1 MRITNVLRSALAITT
16 ASAVVLLTGCGIG
29 SLSSASSAPVVSGAM
44 HMAGSVYGGQQPLT
58 GASVYLYATGT
69 SDYGSAS
76 TSLLTPGLPGVL
88 TDSHGLGYVK
98 TDSGGR
104 FSITGDYT
112 CPSGAMIYL
121 LAVGGNPG
129 LAGNVTNP
137 NAALMS
143 ALGSCSFL
151 LANAATTE
159 LNVNEVTTV
168 ASVWALAPFM
178 SSSTAVGTSSAA
190 GSKPGN
196 AAGLANAFATVNNL
210 INRQYGTSPGDGQ
223 PVAGGGFAGLPAG
236 MTVPTDE
243 IYALADILAYCIN
256 SDPST
261 SSNCSMLF
269 ASAHSAG
276 GSVPTNT
283 VDAALNIAQNPG
295 ANVQALFAMI
305 PATPAFATAFTAAPN
320 DWTIGIRYG
329 GLGIT
334 NSNQL
339 AVDSQGNVWA
349 ANNAATA
356 GVAVISPQGIRL
368 SGANGYTS
376 GGINTPFA
384 IAIDG
389 SDRAWV
395 TNTATGANS
404 ISAIDI
410 NGNAVTGSPFTGGGV
425 TSSSSSHGIAIDPR
439 GYVWVTNQASGSGS
453 LSQFDMTGAV
463 VNGPTQITGG
473 ITSTSQP
480 YGVVLDTSNQIWVTN
495 RATNVVSK
503 VVYSTTNNTFG
514 QATYNSTGRSFSN
527 PFHLAFDASGNAWV
541 ANFAG
546 NTVSKV
552 SSTGVAATG
561 SPFNAGGQIL
571 QPAFISIDGLGNV
584 WVANYGTNGCVT
596 ELSSAGAQLSAVCYG
611 LGSNPNAHGLA
622 IDTAGNLWVGGNAVT
637 QFVGLAAPVITPL
650 LTATSGNHLATRP

>member
-1 MRITNVLRSALAITT
+1 MRNPNVLRNALAASM
-16 ASAVVLLTGCGIG
+16 ASAIFLFTGCGAG
-29 SLSSASSAPVVSGAM
+29 TLAPASSAPKDVGSV
-44 HMAGSVYGGQQPLT
+44 HMAGTIFGGQQPIT
-58 GASVYLYATGT
+58 GAAVYLYATST
-69 SDYGSAS
+69 SDYGAAS

-88 TDSHGLGYVK
+88 TDAHGLGYVK
-98 TDSGGR
+98 TDSSGR

-112 CPSGAMIYL
+112 CPSGAMVYL
-121 LAVGGNPG
+121 LAIGGNPG
-129 LAGNVTNP
+129 LPGTATNP

-151 LANAATTE
+151 LANAATTD
-159 LNVNEVTTV
+159 LNVNEVTTI

-178 SSSTAVGTSSAA
+178 SSATAIGTSSAA
-190 GSKPGN
+190 GTKPGN
-196 AAGLANAFATVNNL
+196 AGGLANAFATVNNL
-210 INRQYGTSPGDGQ
+210 TNRQYGTSPGDGQ
-223 PVAGGGFAGLPAG
+223 PVAGGGFVGLPAG
-236 MTVPTDE
+236 MTVPSDE
-243 IYALADILAYCIN
+243 IYALADILASCIN

-261 SSNCSMLF
+261 SSNCSNLF
-269 ASAHSAG
+269 ASSHSSSGA
-276 GSVPTNT
+276 VPTNT

-295 ANVQALFAMI
+295 ANVSALFNLI
-305 PATPAFATAFTAAPN
+305 PPAPAFATGLTVVPN

-339 AVDSQGNVWA
+339 AIDSQGNVWT
-349 ANNAATA
+349 ANNAATG
-356 GVAVISPQGIRL
+356 GVAVISPQGVRL

-384 IAIDG
+384 IAIDA

-395 TNTATGANS
+395 TNTAATANS

-410 NGNAVTGSPFTGGGV
+410 NGTALVGSPFTGGGV
-425 TSSSSSHGIAIDPR
+425 TASSSSHGIAIDPR

-453 LSQFDMTGAV
+453 LSQFDLTGAV
-463 VNGPTQITGG
+463 VNGPTQIAGG

-503 VVYSTTNNTFG
+503 IVYSTTNNTFG
-514 QATYNSTGRSFSN
+514 QAAYNSTGRSFSN
-527 PFHLAFDASGNAWV
+527 PFHLAFDGSGNAWV
-541 ANFAG
+541 ANFGG

-561 SPFNAGGQIL
+561 SPFTAGGQIL

-584 WVANYGTNGCVT
+584 WIANYGTNGCVT
-596 ELSSAGAQLSAVCYG
+596 ELSSTGAQLSPVCYG
-611 LGSNPNAHGLA
+611 LGSNPNAHGMA

-637 QFVGLAAPVITPL
+637 QFVGLAAPVITPIV
-650 LTATSGNHLATRP
+650 TATSGNHLATRP